1 MRLLIKYD
9 ISSIKDNLDTL
20 KRDLNDNRKELIK
33 IRTNINKI
41 NDIFIIYKIIYERY
55 IIYKNCLLKQFKIN
69 KELKVIEENNYFLL
83 ISESTNRQKWDSIN
97 YLINSNET
105 IKNMIQI
112 EDTSNLL
119 IEALNIYNINSLL
132 TNQIDNIENLLFQL
146 YFIFIRIIEKAGKIL
161 IKYNL
166 TKIWQK

>member
-1 MRLLIKYD
+1 M
-9 ISSIKDNLDTL
+9 
-20 KRDLNDNRKELIK
+20 
-33 IRTNINKI
+33 
-41 NDIFIIYKIIYERY
+41 
-55 IIYKNCLLKQFKIN
+55 
-69 KELKVIEENNYFLL
+69 L

-146 YFIFIRIIEKAGKIL
+146 YFYHNIPRILKTAISSSSSL
-161 IKYNL
+161 YFF
-166 TKIWQK
+166 